1 MCLGRKVNSAA
12 IAARDRSIVSS
23 SFVRHVVEVDEQK
36 SVVSKREVYEYKRSK
51 AESVSLGA

>member
-1 MCLGRKVNSAA
+1 MGRKVNSAA